1 MAKISSPE
9 KLNLMQSVHDLLL
22 HKSTL
27 LEGLVLRVAGMESL
41 IQNLINLVRNS
52 LRLLDLMIHELMLV
66 KAFTVVNQK
75 DSNALKEDSQAMKTI
90 ATMTMLFL
98 PATTIAVG
106 PMTPFS
112 KTAKAN

>member
-1 MAKISSPE
+1 MTSSPE
-9 KLNLMQSVHDLLL
+9 KLRLMQSVHDLLL
-22 HKSTL
+22 HKSSL

-52 LRLLDLMIHELMLV
+52 PRFLDLMMHELMLA
-66 KAFTVVNQK
+66 KSFNVVNQK
-75 DSNALKEDSQAMKTI
+75 DSNALKEDSRAMKTI

-106 PMTPFS
+106 PMTLLS
-112 KTAKAN
+112 KTAKAD